1 MTLATQNPPAASH
14 AAASV
19 CPLDCPDT
27 CSLSVTVSDGQ
38 VIQVRGSRAN
48 PYTAGVIC
56 DKVARYYPQ
65 FVHGPSRLRHPLKR
79 VGPRGSG
86 QYEAISWAEALDRVH
101 AGLQAAIDAHGP
113 QSVLPL
119 NYAGPHGQIS
129 GGSMDRRF
137 FHRLGATLLDRGPLC
152 GIVRGTAYTSLFG
165 TAPGM
170 PPEQMRDADVVA
182 VWGNNVTVSNLH
194 LARVI
199 KAARENG
206 ARLVVI
212 DPKRTKIAE
221 QAHLYLQIRPGTD
234 VVLALALAAELER
247 RGAFDRAFLD
257 TWAEGLDAY
266 MDEARRHS
274 VDEAL
279 AVCGIARESFDRLAD
294 LYAGAKRLAL
304 SVGNGMERGRSG
316 GSAIRAIMALN
327 VLTGQLGRPGAGVFA
342 RPGLAFPTT
351 GAKLQRPDL
360 VPAGT
365 RTFNIVDVGRLLLDP
380 TLDPPVKAVFIYNHN
395 PVCTHPDQNRM
406 RRALSR
412 DDLFVVGCDVVMT
425 DSLAYADVIL
435 PASSHFE
442 FDDIYTAYGQSY
454 LQRAAP
460 VIAPVGESLPNT
472 EIFRRLAAR
481 FGFDEP
487 AFRDSDE
494 ALMDAALDPADPRL
508 GGLRPSQLPLDRA
521 LLMNT
526 TAGEPVMVCRTVKP
540 GTTSGKITLFSPDL
554 EARFGYGVP
563 RYEAVPADAPLML
576 ISPSSSRRTNAT
588 FGSDPVSQGPERIE
602 LHPADAAAR
611 GIAEGDRVRVWNRL
625 GEVTL
630 IARLTDAVRAGVVYS
645 SKGTWLS
652 TSDTGQTVNALID
665 ADRRTDIM
673 SGACYNDT
681 FVEVALVTS
690 PE

>member
-1 MTLATQNPPAASH
+1 MTQTTLNTAPVLR

-27 CSLSVTVSDGQ
+27 CSLSVTVTDGQ
-38 VIQVRGSRAN
+38 ITQVRGSRAN

-65 FVHGPSRLRHPLKR
+65 FVHGPARLRQPLER

-86 QYEAISWAEALDRVH
+86 RYAPISWTEALDRVH

-194 LARVI
+194 LTRVI

-206 ARLVVI
+206 ATLVVI
-212 DPKRTKIAE
+212 DPRRTKIAE
-221 QAHLYLQIRPGTD
+221 QAHLYVQIRPGTD

-247 RGAFDRAFLD
+247 RGAFDRAFLE
-257 TWAEGLDAY
+257 TWVEGLDAY
-266 MDEARRHS
+266 MDEARRHPI
-274 VDEAL
+274 DEAL
-279 AVCGIARESFDRLAD
+279 TVCGITRESFDRLAD
-294 LYAGAKRLAL
+294 LYAGARRLAL
-304 SVGNGMERGRSG
+304 SVGNGMERGHSG

-360 VPAGT
+360 VPPGT
-365 RTFNIVDVGRLLLDP
+365 RTFNIVDVGRLLLDQ
-380 TLDPPVKAVFIYNHN
+380 TLAPPIKAVFIYNHN

-425 DSLAYADVIL
+425 DSMAYADVIL

-442 FDDIYTAYGQSY
+442 FDDVYTAYGQSY

-508 GGLRPSQLPLDRA
+508 GGVRPSQLPLDRA

-526 TAGEPVMVCRTVKP
+526 PAGEPVMICNTVKP
-540 GTTSGKITLFSPDL
+540 GTPSGKITLYSQDL
-554 EARFGYGVP
+554 QARFGYGVP
-563 RYEAVPADAPLML
+563 RYEPVPAEAPLML

-602 LHPADAAAR
+602 LHPDDAAVR
-611 GIAEGDRVRVWNRL
+611 GIADGARVRVWNRL

-630 IARLTDAVRAGVVYS
+630 VARVTDAVRAGVAYS

-681 FVEVALVTS
+681 FVDVALAR
-690 PE
+690 

>member
-1 MTLATQNPPAASH
+1 MSAVVESPAGNPSTRPPALP
-14 AAASV
+14 SV

-27 CSLSVTVSDGQ
+27 CSLSVTVQDGQ
-38 VIQVRGSRAN
+38 VTGVRGSHAN

-56 DKVARYYPQ
+56 DKVGRFYPS
-65 FVHGPSRLRHPLKR
+65 FVHGPQRLRQPMVR
-79 VGPRGSG
+79 TGPRGSG
-86 QYEAISWAEALDRVH
+86 QFRPIGWDEAIDRVH
-101 AGLQAAIDAHGP
+101 QGLQAAIDAHGP

-119 NYAGPHGQIS
+119 NYAGPHGQLA

-165 TAPGM
+165 NAPGM
-170 PPEQMRDADVVA
+170 PPEQIVHADVVA

-199 KAARENG
+199 QAARGNG
-206 ARLVVI
+206 ATLVVI
-212 DPKRTKIAE
+212 DPKRTRIAE

-247 RGAFDRAFLD
+247 RGAFDQAFID
-257 TWAEGLDAY
+257 TWVSGLDAF
-266 MDEARRHS
+266 MAQARRHS

-279 AVCGIARESFDRLAD
+279 AICGVSREQFDRLAD

-304 SVGNGMERGRSG
+304 SAGNGIERGQSG
-316 GSAIRAIMALN
+316 GSALRAIMALN
-327 VLTGQLGRPGAGVFA
+327 ALLGQFGRPGAGVFA
-342 RPGLAFPTT
+342 KPGLAFPTT
-351 GAKLQRPDL
+351 SARLQRPDL
-360 VPAGT
+360 VPPGT
-365 RTFNIVDVGRLLLDP
+365 RTLNIVDVGRHLLDP
-380 TLDPPVKAVFIYNHN
+380 DLAPPINAVFIYNHN
-395 PVCTHPDQNRM
+395 PVATHPDQNRM

-412 DDLFVVGCDVVMT
+412 EDLFVVGCDVVMT

-442 FDDIYTAYGQSY
+442 FDDVYTAYGQSY

-481 FGFDEP
+481 FGFDDP

-508 GGLRPSQLPLDRA
+508 QGMRPSQLPLDRA

-526 TAGEPVMVCRTVKP
+526 ADDEPVMMCATVKP
-540 GTTSGKITLFSPDL
+540 GTPSGRITLFSADL

-563 RYEAVPADAPLML
+563 RYEPLVAEAALML

-588 FGSDPVSQGPERIE
+588 FGNDPASQGTERLEI
-602 LHPADAAAR
+602 HPADAARR
-611 GIAEGDRVRVWNRL
+611 GIAEGQRLRVWNAL
-625 GEVTL
+625 GEVVL
-630 IARLTDAVRAGVVYS
+630 VARVTDAVREGVVYS
-645 SKGTWLS
+645 PKGTWLA
-652 TSDTGQTVNALID
+652 TSSTGQTVNALIN
-665 ADRRTDIM
+665 ADRKTDIM
-673 SGACYNDT
+673 GGACYNDT
-681 FVEVALVTS
+681 FVEVALA
-690 PE
+690 